1 MKTTDP
7 ISLALKNA
15 VISAIDEKKLQLVE
29 ENIILDVKEAATY
42 LKVSVS
48 TVRSQMK
55 DGELPHY
62 WVSGQIRFLKR
73 ELTQWLISKSR

>member
-29 ENIILDVKEAATY
+29 ENVIFDVKEAAAY

-48 TVRSQMK
+48 TLRSQMK

-62 WVSGQIRFLKR
+62 WVSGQIRFFKR
-73 ELTQWLISKSR
+73 ELTEWLKTRSR